1 MKINPRKI
9 LIIRLSSIGDV
20 LLTTPTIKIL
30 RNKFPKASISFL
42 VENKSA
48 GIIKSNPYLDE
59 VIVFSKKEMKQISR
73 KQGKLSAFKYIINFI
88 HKLKN
93 KDFDLVIDLH
103 SVFRSGIF
111 SFFTFADFRIGIK
124 KQLISLLYTEK
135 IEPSPEAHVVDEYLS
150 TLKILDIDYQE
161 TRKDFTINIPLST
174 KLKVNELINT
184 KKIEK
189 KKKIAIVPSTS
200 KEKKDWNENKFA
212 VIADWL
218 IEKKDVSVF
227 LLGSPSEK
235 EKCIKI
241 KEIMK
246 KDPIILAGETDLIE
260 LAEVIHR
267 MDLLITGDTAP
278 LHIAMALNIKLLGLY
293 GPTSPKRYGP
303 YKGENEVIK
312 SKTKNINEIKI
323 EEVKSKITLL
333 L

>member
-30 RNKFPKASISFL
+30 KNKFPEASISFL
-42 VENKSA
+42 VEDKSA

-73 KQGKLSAFKYIINFI
+73 KQGKLSAFKYILNFI

-93 KDFDLVIDLH
+93 KNFDLVIDLH

-124 KQLISLLYTEK
+124 KQLISFLYTDK
-135 IEPSPEAHVVDEYLS
+135 IEPLPEEHVVDEYLS

-241 KEIMK
+241 LNRVLAIAIVSVGVYYVTLANDIMAKGFELQELKQEKQSLERVNEQLNSRVASLRSYSNLASRANNLNMVSADNIDYITAGRSMVAK
-246 KDPIILAGETDLIE
+246 K
-260 LAEVIHR
+260 
-267 MDLLITGDTAP
+267 
-278 LHIAMALNIKLLGLY
+278 
-293 GPTSPKRYGP
+293 
-303 YKGENEVIK
+303 
-312 SKTKNINEIKI
+312 
-323 EEVKSKITLL
+323 
-333 L
+333 